1 MKYLKWLLFAVLGL
15 VILFIGAVIYIATTF
30 DPNQYK
36 TQLTTLV
43 KESTQRTLTIE
54 GDIRLMFFPRLGVQL
69 GKTHLSE
76 FKGDKE
82 FAGVDDV
89 RVSLVLLPLL
99 AKQVIV
105 DKVQLNGL
113 RANLVK
119 HKNGKFNF
127 DDLLGGEKRSEPAA
141 TTEPAKAQSPIKLEI
156 DGVEI
161 NKAALHWKDE
171 TSGSEYAIADF
182 NLKTGRVAPGVPT
195 VFELSAA
202 IQGNEPKVDLR
213 LRTGGTLR
221 ADFDK
226 QVFSLKAVIMKA
238 TGEAAG
244 ITGLSAELQTEIDAH
259 AQTRQV
265 DITALEFD
273 ATGALGKDTFKARLS
288 APKIGMQGSALT
300 INDLAAS
307 ATGVFAGVTLSES
320 RLRVPHFT
328 MHLDN
333 QTILVDSVTLSA
345 KGIREADR
353 FEARL
358 DAPKI
363 NITRDK
369 ASGSDV
375 ILQVKAQGPQLNADA
390 SVRLS
395 GVEGSGKSVKIGRF
409 TISIDARQAENAI
422 KGSLS
427 TPILANLEIRS
438 IQLPNLAGDF
448 VLASPDL
455 PMKKLKIALAGSLGA
470 DMSKQT
476 ADADLAFTLDDSHI
490 KAKFAVSDFKALRS
504 TFDIAIDKLNVDKY
518 LPPKAAAEPTA
529 ATPANWQAEKP
540 IDFSPIKKLAVS
552 GTLKIGELV
561 ASKLQ
566 VKNLRVNLN
575 AMDGRLT
582 VDPLAAN
589 LYQGSTKGSFS
600 LDANT
605 NAIAVRQELADIAIG
620 PLLRDLLGKDLLE
633 GRGNVSLDLT
643 TSGNLVSAMTKA
655 LNGTAKLDLRNG
667 AIKGIN
673 LGQALGKVKSMI
685 SGGKGESEQPAAAS
699 EKTLFSELSASFDI
713 KNGIAHNGD
722 FLAVSPVL
730 RMNGEGDVN
739 LPESSLDYLIKASAS
754 GSRAPSKGLTLP
766 VRAYGPFVALK
777 YKLDFGSAMADAARE
792 KIQEQ
797 KDAVKEKVEEQK
809 AAAKEKVEEKKEV
822 AKEKLDDKKDALKE
836 KLDAKLTAKP
846 EQPAASGEQPAA
858 AAPTP
863 ADKLKEKLKK
873 KLF

>member
-1 MKYLKWLLFAVLGL
+1 
-15 VILFIGAVIYIATTF
+15 
-30 DPNQYK
+30 P
-36 TQLTTLV
+36 
-43 KESTQRTLTIE
+43 
-54 GDIRLMFFPRLGVQL
+54 
-69 GKTHLSE
+69 
-76 FKGDKE
+76 
-82 FAGVDDV
+82 
-89 RVSLVLLPLL
+89 
-99 AKQVIV
+99 
-105 DKVQLNGL
+105 
-113 RANLVK
+113 
-119 HKNGKFNF
+119 
-127 DDLLGGEKRSEPAA
+127 EPAT

-161 NKAALHWKDE
+161 NQAALNWKDE
-171 TSGSEYAIADF
+171 ASGSEYAIADF

-195 VFELSAA
+195 VFELAA
-202 IQGNEPKVDLR
+202 TIKGNQPKVDLR

-226 QVFSLKAVIMKA
+226 QVFSLKAVTLKV

-244 ITGLSAELQTEIDAH
+244 ISGLSAELQTEIEAH

-265 DITALEFD
+265 DIAALEFD
-273 ATGALGKDTFKARLS
+273 VTGALGKDTFKARLS
-288 APKIGMQGSALT
+288 APKIGMQSNALS
-300 INDLAAS
+300 INDLAAT
-307 ATGVFAGVTLSES
+307 ATGVFAGVTLSEGK
-320 RLRVPHFT
+320 LRVPHFT

-333 QTILVDSVTLSA
+333 QTILVDGVTLNA
-345 KGIREADR
+345 KGNREADS
-353 FEARL
+353 FEAKL

-369 ASGSDV
+369 AGGSDV

-427 TPILANLEIRS
+427 TPILANLEARS
-438 IQLPNLAGDF
+438 IQLPKLEGDF
-448 VLASPDL
+448 LFDSPGL
-455 PMKKLKIALAGSLGA
+455 PMKKLKIPLSGSLSA
-470 DMSKQT
+470 DLSKQT
-476 ADADLAFTLDDSHI
+476 ADTDLAFTLDESHI
-490 KAKFAVSDFKALRS
+490 KAKFSVSDFKALRS

-518 LPPKAAAEPTA
+518 VPPKAAADPTV

-540 IDFSPIKKLAVS
+540 IDFSPLKTLAATGS
-552 GTLKIGELV
+552 LRIGELV

-566 VKNLRVNLN
+566 VKNLRVDLSVK
-575 AMDGRLT
+575 DGRLN

-589 LYQGSTKGSFS
+589 LYQGSTKGSVS

-605 NAIAVRQELADIAIG
+605 NGIAIRQELSDISIG

-643 TSGNLVSAMTKA
+643 TSGNLVSAITKA
-655 LNGTAKLDLRNG
+655 LNGTAKLELKNG

-673 LGQALGKVKSMI
+673 LGQALGKVKAMI
-685 SGGKGESEQPAAAS
+685 GGGKGEAEQPAAAT

-722 FLAVSPVL
+722 FLAISPVL
-730 RMNGEGDVN
+730 RLNGEGDIN
-739 LPESSLDYLIKASAS
+739 LPDSSLDYLVKASTS
-754 GSRAPSKGLTLP
+754 GSRAQSKGLTLP

-777 YKLDFGSAMADAARE
+777 YKLDFGPAMADSARE
-792 KIQEQ
+792 KIEEQ
-797 KDAVKEKVEEQK
+797 KEAVKEKIEEQK
-809 AAAKEKVEEKKEV
+809 AAAREKVEEKKEIV
-822 AKEKLDDKKDALKE
+822 KEKMDAKKDALKE
-836 KLDAKLTAKP
+836 KLDAKLLGN
-846 EQPAASGEQPAA
+846 SEQPAA
-858 AAPTP
+858 APAPTP

>member
-1 MKYLKWLLFAVLGL
+1 MKYLKWLAYGLAGLIVLFL
-15 VILFIGAVIYIATTF
+15 GAVIYIATTF

-36 TQLTTLV
+36 TQLTDRV

-76 FKGDKE
+76 YKSDKE

-89 RVSLVLLPLL
+89 RVSLMLIPLL

-105 DKVQLNGL
+105 DKVQLDGL

-119 HKNGKFNF
+119 YKNGKTNF
-127 DDLLGGEKRSEPAA
+127 DDLLGGEKKPETAPSA
-141 TTEPAKAQSPIKLEI
+141 EPAKAQAPIKLEI

-161 NKAALHWKDE
+161 QKAALNWRDE

-202 IQGNEPKVDLR
+202 IRGNQPKVDLR

-221 ADFDK
+221 ADFD
-226 QVFSLKAVIMKA
+226 QQLFSLKAVTLKV
-238 TGEAAG
+238 TGEAVG
-244 ITGLSAELQTEIDAH
+244 ISALSAELQTEIDAH
-259 AQTRQV
+259 ARTRQI

-288 APKIGMQGSALT
+288 APKIGMQGNALS
-300 INDLAAS
+300 INDLSAA
-307 ATGVFAGVTLSES
+307 ATGVFAGVTLSEGK
-320 RLRVPHFT
+320 LRVPHFT

-333 QTILVDSVTLSA
+333 QTILVDGVTLSA
-345 KGIREADR
+345 KGSREADS

-390 SVRLS
+390 GIKLS

-409 TISIDARQAENAI
+409 EVSIDARQAENAI

-427 TPILANLEIRS
+427 TPILANLETRS
-438 IQLPNLAGDF
+438 IQLPNLAGIFD
-448 VLASPDL
+448 LASPDL
-455 PMKKLKIALAGSLGA
+455 PMKKLKIPLSGNLSADLG
-470 DMSKQT
+470 KQT
-476 ADADLAFTLDDSHI
+476 ADADLALTLDESRI
-490 KAKFAVSDFKALRS
+490 KAKFAVTDFTALRS
-504 TFDIAIDKLNVDKY
+504 TFDIVIDKLNVDKY
-518 LPPKAAAEPTA
+518 LPPKAAAEPAA

-566 VKNLRVNLN
+566 VKNLRVDLT
-575 AMDGRLT
+575 AKDGRLS

-589 LYQGSTKGSFS
+589 LYQGSTKGSLS

-605 NAIAVRQELADIAIG
+605 NAIAIRQELADIAIG

-655 LNGTAKLDLRNG
+655 LNGTAKLDLKNS

-673 LGQALGKVKSMI
+673 LGQALGKVKAMI
-685 SGGKGESEQPAAAS
+685 GSGKGETEQPAATS

-713 KNGIAHNGD
+713 KNGIARNGD
-722 FLAVSPVL
+722 FLAVSPIL
-730 RMNGEGDVN
+730 RLNGTGEIN
-739 LPESSLDYLIKASAS
+739 LPDSSLDYLVKASAP
-754 GSRAPSKGLTLP
+754 GSRAPSQGLTLP

-777 YKLDFGSAMADAARE
+777 YKLDFGSAMADSARE
-792 KIQEQ
+792 KIEEQ
-797 KDAVKEKVEEQK
+797 REAVKEKVEEQK
-809 AAAKEKVEEKKEV
+809 AATKEKVEEKKEIV
-822 AKEKLDDKKDALKE
+822 KEKLDEKKEALKE
-836 KLDAKLTAKP
+836 KLDAKLLAKP
-846 EQPAASGEQPAA
+846 EQPAADGEQPAA
-858 AAPTP
+858 PAPTP

>member
-15 VILFIGAVIYIATTF
+15 LVLFVGAVIYIATTF

-36 TQLTTLV
+36 TQLTQRV
-43 KESTQRTLTIE
+43 KESTQRTLSIE

-69 GKTHLSE
+69 GKTQLSE
-76 FKGDKE
+76 FKSDKE

-89 RVSLVLLPLL
+89 RVSLMLIPLL

-119 HKNGKFNF
+119 YKSGKFNF
-127 DDLLGGEKRSEPAA
+127 DDLLGGEKKPEPAA
-141 TTEPAKAQSPIKLEI
+141 TTEPAKAHSPIKLEI

-161 NKAALHWKDE
+161 NQAALNWKDE
-171 TSGSEYAIADF
+171 ASGSEYAIADF
-182 NLKTGRVAPGVPT
+182 NLKTGRVAAGVPT

-202 IQGNEPKVDLR
+202 IRGNQPKVNLR
-213 LRTGGTLR
+213 LQTGGTLR

-226 QVFSLKAVIMKA
+226 QLFSLKAVTLKV

-259 AQTRQV
+259 AQTRQIA
-265 DITALEFD
+265 ITALEFD

-288 APKIGMQGSALT
+288 SPKIGMQGNALS
-300 INDLAAS
+300 INDLTAT
-307 ATGVFAGVTLSES
+307 ATGVFAGVTLSEGK
-320 RLRVPHFT
+320 LRVPHFT

-333 QTILVDSVTLSA
+333 QTILVDGVTLSA
-345 KGIREADR
+345 KGNRETDN

-363 NITRDK
+363 NITHDK

-375 ILQVKAQGPQLNADA
+375 ILLVKAQGPQLNADA

-395 GVEGSGKSVKIGRF
+395 GVEGSGKSGKIGRF
-409 TISIDARQAENAI
+409 EVIVDARQAENAI

-427 TPILANLEIRS
+427 TPIVANLESRS
-438 IQLPNLAGDF
+438 IQMPDLGGVFDI
-448 VLASPDL
+448 ASPSL
-455 PMKKLKIALAGSLGA
+455 PMKKLKIPISGSLGA

-476 ADADLAFTLDDSHI
+476 ADADLAFALDESRI
-490 KAKFAVSDFKALRS
+490 KAKLAVSDFKSLNS

-518 LPPKAAAEPTA
+518 LPPKPAADPAA

-540 IDFSPIKKLAVS
+540 IDFSPLKILAVS
-552 GTLKIGELV
+552 GSLRIGELV

-566 VKNLRVNLN
+566 VKNLRVDLS
-575 AMDGRLT
+575 AKDGRVT

-589 LYQGSTKGSFS
+589 LYQGSTRGSLS
-600 LDANT
+600 IDANT
-605 NAIAVRQELADIAIG
+605 NGMAVRQELTDVSIG

-633 GRGNVSLDLT
+633 GRGNVSLNLT

-655 LNGTAKLDLRNG
+655 LNGTARLELKNG

-673 LGQALGKVKSMI
+673 LGQALGKVKAMI
-685 SGGKGESEQPAAAS
+685 SGGKGETEQPAAAS
-699 EKTLFSELSASFDI
+699 EKTLFSDLSASFDI

-722 FLAVSPVL
+722 FLALSPVL
-730 RMNGEGDVN
+730 RLNGEGNVN
-739 LPESSLDYLIKASAS
+739 LPDSSLDYLVKASSS
-754 GSRAPSKGLTLP
+754 GSRAQSTGLTLP

-777 YKLDFGSAMADAARE
+777 YKLDFGAAVADSAKE
-792 KIQEQ
+792 KIEEQ
-797 KDAVKEKVEEQK
+797 KEAVKEKVEEQK
-809 AAAKEKVEEKKEV
+809 AAAREKVEEQKEVVKEKVEDKKE
-822 AKEKLDDKKDALKE
+822 ALKE
-836 KLDAKLTAKP
+836 KLDQKLLGKR
-846 EQPAASGEQPAA
+846 EQPPADGGQPAA
-858 AAPTP
+858 AAPTS